1 MQAQTTQV
9 EVQQATEKAKAAYL
23 VQREARTRFTFG
35 KVWTQ
40 AVVDGKVTDHA
51 KLVAH
56 AVKLKA
62 GRKYDLN
69 KLKFETLLAKVQKA
83 LATQTAEV
91 PTADAAK

>member
-1 MQAQTTQV
+1 MTTSTTQV
-9 EVQQATEKAKAAYL
+9 TVQTEKAKAAYL

-40 AVVDGKVTDHA
+40 AVVDGKVSDKQ

-83 LATQTAEV
+83 LE
-91 PTADAAK
+91 AAQ